1 MEQSLRGRSTMMK
14 KLTERP
20 GFILQRDL
28 SLAFFRVGML
38 GFGGGPSSIPLVHQ
52 EVVKKY
58 EWMTDEEFG
67 DTLALANT
75 LPGPIGTKMAGYIGY
90 RQAGIWGC
98 LNALFV
104 SVLPTVILMIV
115 FLGLLQSYKD
125 IPWVQHMSASVVP
138 VVAVMLG
145 ILTWDFIEKS
155 GKSLGWTR
163 AIILLLL
170 SGLLIEVL
178 HIHPALVILAGISFV
193 LLPLLKRGKRT

>member
-1 MEQSLRGRSTMMK
+1 MEQSLRGKSTMMK
-14 KLTERP
+14 KTTERP

-58 EWMTDEEFG
+58 NWMTDEEFS

-90 RQAGIWGC
+90 RKAGVWGC

-104 SVLPTVILMIV
+104 SVVPTVVLMIV
-115 FLGLLQSYKD
+115 FLGLLQAYKD

-145 ILTWDFIEKS
+145 ILTWDFIQKS

-163 AIILLLL
+163 AILLLLL
-170 SGLLIEVL
+170 SAILIEAL
-178 HIHPALVILAGISFV
+178 HIHPALVILAGIIFV
-193 LLPLLKRGKRT
+193 FLPLLKRRKRT